1 MVCAIANNKIAKSS
15 TKGIKKRQRP
25 IDKEYGALRTL
36 VPGSSKKSD
45 LELVLDAISYIKQL
59 EEKLGQVSTPALL
72 KAQFIALENMK
83 GRQPENWTKISHG
96 TKEDSFRDKHPVF
109 SYCQ

>member
-1 MVCAIANNKIAKSS
+1 M
-15 TKGIKKRQRP
+15 
-25 IDKEYGALRTL
+25 
-36 VPGSSKKSD
+36 PGSSKKSD

-83 GRQPENWTKISHG
+83 GRQPEN
-96 TKEDSFRDKHPVF
+96 
-109 SYCQ
+109 